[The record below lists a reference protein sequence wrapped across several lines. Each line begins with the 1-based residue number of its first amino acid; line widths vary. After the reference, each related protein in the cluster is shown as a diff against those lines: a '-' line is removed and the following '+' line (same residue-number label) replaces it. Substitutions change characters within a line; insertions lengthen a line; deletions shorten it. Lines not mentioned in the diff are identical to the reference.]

1 MKTTKIYSASL
12 LLLAT
17 LFVTGLMAA
26 TSLPGSLSENPPATN
41 LENESLM
48 SEFDFED
55 EAYIDDIPFD
65 TECVSIN
72 CIYQKA
78 ISEVYNMDDESYI
91 DDIPFNT
98 ELVSAQTNF
107 QSSLKKEFK
116 LNEEEYIDDIPF
128 STASIVLKDNCVQLS
143 ER

>member
-12 LLLAT
+12 LILII
-17 LFVTGLMAA
+17 LFVTGLNAK
-26 TSLPGSLSENPPATN
+26 TLLGSLTENPPVTN
-41 LENESLM
+41 LESESQM
-48 SEFDFED
+48 SAFDFED

-65 TECVSIN
+65 TECVSRN

-98 ELVSAQTNF
+98 ELVSSKTEL
-107 QSSLKKEFK
+107 QSGLKKDFK
-116 LNEEEYIDDIPF
+116 LNDEDYIDDIPF
-128 STASIVLKDNCVQLS
+128 NTANIVFIDNCDQLS